1 MIWELFLLYTTI
13 VESGGW
19 GFLSGM
25 FYVFFGYLFMVFGSL
40 GARASQSVSQSVG
53 QPTERSVSQSVS
65 QPIGQAAGQSVVQR
79 RR

>member
-40 GARASQSVSQSVG
+40 GARASQSVSQSVS
-53 QPTERSVSQSVS
+53 QSANRAVSQSVG
-65 QPIGQAAGQSVVQR
+65 QPTSGQAVSQSVVQR
-79 RR
+79 